1 MDPPVN
7 LRVISITHSLIHFVW
22 SPPFTLRIS
31 EDNSETEYEVTI
43 TTTAN
48 GNDTLSDIVMEPEY
62 IYHRRDYMH
71 CGKIAFQ
78 VAAINRVGKGN
89 KSNVIE
95 AGFFG
100 CKHRLLCKSLCTVLS
115 KSLTRKYQC
124 LCKYNFHY
132 RAYLYSQCY
141 KINMVLH

>member
-1 MDPPVN
+1 MLSNVLYIGLLAPPVN
-7 LRVISITHSLIHFVW
+7 LRVISVTHSLIHFVW
-22 SPPFTLRIS
+22 SPPFTLQIS

-62 IYHRRDYMH
+62 IYHRRDYVH

-89 KSNVIE
+89 KSNGIE

-100 CKHRLLCKSLCTVLS
+100 RKHRSLLVKVYVQFLDMC
-115 KSLTRKYQC
+115 Q
-124 LCKYNFHY
+124 NH
-132 RAYLYSQCY
+132 
-141 KINMVLH
+141 